1 MDLNAYGPALM
12 HRCRH
17 APMPSI
23 HIHSRWSQYHQT
35 AGKNYV
41 RAVRNGQCADEI
53 INKPSIVA
61 NAISAIMLPVGNTL
75 SWTGRPTGLQ
85 MPPCQTST
93 FTSDGVNIIKQP
105 EGITLEPTKMA
116 NVPAEVQDITNQ
128 AAAG

>member
-41 RAVRNGQCADEI
+41 RAVRNGQCADKI
-53 INKPSIVA
+53 INKPSIVT
-61 NAISAIMLPVGNTL
+61 NVILAIMPPAGNTFGL
-75 SWTGRPTGLQ
+75 REYMLVKGKEDGLEGLQ
-85 MPPCQTST
+85 TCT
-93 FTSDGVNIIKQP
+93 D
-105 EGITLEPTKMA
+105 A
-116 NVPAEVQDITNQ
+116 
-128 AAAG
+128 